1 MSIEETMNLRF
12 ALDRANERE
21 AELNEYIQ
29 TILADNKQLSEAVT
43 KLTADVER
51 AGACVVAVT
60 ELVKVVSQLAS
71 QALSKL
77 PEVPDAE

>member
-21 AELNEYIQ
+21 AEMNEYIQ